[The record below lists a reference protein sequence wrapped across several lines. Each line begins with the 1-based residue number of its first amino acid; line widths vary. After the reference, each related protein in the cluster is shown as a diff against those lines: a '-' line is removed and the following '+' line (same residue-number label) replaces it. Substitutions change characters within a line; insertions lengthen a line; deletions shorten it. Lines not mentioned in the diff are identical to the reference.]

1 MKNKRNW
8 KEVFSF
14 KSAQCVL
21 SYLGY
26 KYHGANIDTG
36 DSRCTLEQG
45 TVSPRSSAHFIYVV
59 AYNIELV
66 TTSGTYSMISGN
78 NRQYDKIS
86 GKFT

>member
-1 MKNKRNW
+1 M
-8 KEVFSF
+8 FSF

-45 TVSPRSSAHFIYVV
+45 TISPRSSGPFYICSS
-59 AYNIELV
+59 L
-66 TTSGTYSMISGN
+66 
-78 NRQYDKIS
+78 QYRIGHYFLDIKYDKRKLHKQYYKIS
-86 GKFT
+86 GKF